1 MSQYVN
7 YVLWEH
13 KEEIK
18 KLLPSQVSQVMRPTS
33 GDTWHST
40 RIYHENELC
49 SKMHRS
55 NFLMK
60 ILYRFSELNPPD
72 KCHWAMSL
80 PVNQHKA
87 FRTDGGAV
95 PFHKSGC
102 LISATLPPTPS
113 PENKIK

>member
-33 GDTWHST
+33 GDMWHST
-40 RIYHENELC
+40 RIYHENELG
-49 SKMHRS
+49 SKMHRT

-60 ILYRFSELNPPD
+60 SSTD
-72 KCHWAMSL
+72 SL
-80 PVNQHKA
+80 
-87 FRTDGGAV
+87 
-95 PFHKSGC
+95 S
-102 LISATLPPTPS
+102 
-113 PENKIK
+113 

>member
-33 GDTWHST
+33 RDMWHST

-49 SKMHRS
+49 GKMHRI

-60 ILYRFSELNPPD
+60 ILSWFSESNLPD
-72 KCHWAMSL
+72 ECHWAMS
-80 PVNQHKA
+80 
-87 FRTDGGAV
+87 
-95 PFHKSGC
+95 
-102 LISATLPPTPS
+102 
-113 PENKIK
+113 

>member
-33 GDTWHST
+33 GDMWHST

-72 KCHWAMSL
+72 KHHWTMSL
-80 PVNQHKA
+80 PVNQHKD

-95 PFHKSGC
+95 PFHKSGW
-102 LISATLPPTPS
+102 LISATPQPS